1 MLYDGAIVFLG
12 DLPVPVK
19 SCCGRVADGKMTV
32 VPSPPFMRGM
42 DIYFRT
48 LKEVIM
54 ELITLAIDF
63 ILHVDQHLQAM
74 MNEYGTLV
82 YLILFVII
90 FCETGLVVTP
100 FLPGD
105 SLLFAA
111 GALTVGTVLDVHT
124 LAALM
129 IVAAV
134 LGNTVNYS
142 VGHFFGERLF
152 TNPKSK
158 IFRRDYLEKTH
169 AFYEKHGAVTVILTR
184 FVPIVRT
191 FAPFVAGMSSMTHR
205 RFMLLNCVGAVLWV
219 VLFVY
224 AGHYFGNLPAVRQN
238 FTLLM
243 FGIILVSVLPMVI
256 GFLQQWRARRV
267 QPKT

>member
-1 MLYDGAIVFLG
+1 
-12 DLPVPVK
+12 
-19 SCCGRVADGKMTV
+19 
-32 VPSPPFMRGM
+32 
-42 DIYFRT
+42 
-48 LKEVIM
+48 M

-74 MNEYGTLV
+74 INEYGALV
-82 YLILFVII
+82 YLILFLIV

-134 LGNTVNYS
+134 LGNTVNYA

-152 TNPKSK
+152 TNPNSR
-158 IFRRDYLEKTH
+158 IFRQDYLAKTH
-169 AFYEKHGAVTVILTR
+169 EFYEKHGALTVILTR
-184 FVPIVRT
+184 FIPIVRT
-191 FAPFVAGMSSMTHR
+191 FAPFVAGMSSMTHS
-205 RFMLLNCVGAVLWV
+205 RFMFLNVTGAVLWV
-219 VLFVY
+219 VIFVY
-224 AGHYFGNLPAVRQN
+224 AGHYFGNLPAVREN

-243 FGIILVSVLPMVI
+243 FGIIIVSVLPMVYGVI
-256 GFLQQWRARRV
+256 KARFGRRN
-267 QPKT
+267 QPAG